1 MFTQGPSGES
11 IRGPPGQ
18 RGAPGLSGSV
28 SGNNDAGYNHGVS
41 WTHLIKASY
50 GIDVLCIEE

>member
-41 WTHLIKASY
+41 WTHIKTFNISKLWY
-50 GIDVLCIEE
+50 